1 MSVRCAF
8 LRGLATGVAGALAV
22 AVWAADPIQ
31 KQERASASI
40 VKAAQHERDRV
51 KDKQEAIPTAEIPP
65 KVRQAL
71 LRQAGGARIA
81 KYSYER
87 GEGFEIYGAEW
98 VAGGRQCAALVT
110 SEGDLIQHDEEVAEK
125 DVPPGVRK
133 AVTRMFPGARDVV
146 FEKWITVEYDV
157 RAVVKGEEREAVFSP
172 SGQVLET
179 DEDDVQ
185 DEQKPGDNREE
196 KDRPAE

>member
-8 LRGLATGVAGALAV
+8 LRGLAAGVVGALTV
-22 AVWAADPIQ
+22 AVWAADQIQ
-31 KQERASASI
+31 RQERASASI
-40 VKAAQHERDRV
+40 VKDAQHERDRV
-51 KDKQEAIPTAEIPP
+51 KGKEEAIPTDEIPP

-71 LRQAGGARIA
+71 LRQAGGTRIA

-87 GEGFEIYGAEW
+87 REGFEVYGAEW

-133 AVTRMFPGARDVV
+133 AVAKMFPGARNVV
-146 FEKWITVEYDV
+146 FEKWVTVEYDV
-157 RAVVKGEEREAVFSP
+157 RVVVKGEEREAVFSP

-185 DEQKPGDNREE
+185 DEQKPEDNREE
-196 KDRPAE
+196 KDRPGE